1 MARSGQ
7 PRPYGHSSDRSG
19 SAEALSAPA
28 MKRYRAVA
36 AMVFLAL
43 FPYQATG
50 TSLAYSLSYQDTAA
64 SRRAHPPDY
73 YDPRSVPNNL
83 LRLRNYFKT
92 DIYLVSMA
100 DAKTSRVFSDEGPYF
115 EIIPPGMFG
124 GPGAMVV
131 AENKAYAV
139 GIERGGDSVARIYSG
154 RPAVYELAL
163 DASNKYRKLFE
174 IQSAHYAAAPLFI
187 SPSGTKI
194 GYLSVLNEHNVV
206 FIHDVATGALLKSWD
221 VTNLFRRCFD
231 CSIASVGWLAD
242 GNRLFFSLDF
252 GEQSGPQSE
261 LGTYVVSEDG
271 GVLDRLPLEQGR
283 LQMQGYRDITGS
295 PPALLGQAPDGSYIF
310 EDMGQKK
317 TELLHPERFL
327 VITTPERKVLGQ
339 ISLHSST
346 GLYLGMATR
355 DLSRSGKFVAFS
367 DPLLKNYQREEH
379 VWGMNLETREEKE
392 LITLPAR
399 TISSSEPKVTLNIL
413 GWLEE
418 R

>member
-1 MARSGQ
+1 MT
-7 PRPYGHSSDRSG
+7 DF
-19 SAEALSAPA
+19 LLV
-28 MKRYRAVA
+28 MKRYRTVV

-43 FPYQATG
+43 FAYQATG
-50 TSLAYSLSYQDTAA
+50 ASLVYSLSYQETAE
-64 SRRAHPPDY
+64 SRRAHPPS
-73 YDPRSVPNNL
+73 YDIRDISQSL
-83 LRLRNYFKT
+83 MRLRNYSRT
-92 DIYLVSMA
+92 DIFLVSMP

-131 AENKAYAV
+131 AENKAYAS
-139 GIERGGDSVARIYSG
+139 GRERGGSSVPGIHTG

-174 IQSAHYAAAPLFI
+174 IQQESTYAAARLFI

-194 GYLSVLNEHNVV
+194 GYVSVLKEHNVV

-221 VTNLFRRCFD
+221 VTNLFRQCFD
-231 CSIASVGWLAD
+231 CSIASVDWLAD

-252 GEQSGPQSE
+252 GEESGPQSKV
-261 LGTYVVSEDG
+261 GTYVVSEDG
-271 GVLDRLPLEQGR
+271 GVLGRLPLEQGR
-283 LQMQGYRDITGS
+283 FQMQGYRDITGS
-295 PPALLGQAPDGSYIF
+295 PPVLLGQSPEGSYIF
-310 EDMGQKK
+310 EDIARKK
-317 TELLHPERFL
+317 TGLQSERFL

-339 ISLHSST
+339 IPLHSSL
-346 GLYLGMATR
+346 GVSLGMESR
-355 DLSRSGKFVAFS
+355 QLSGSGKFVAFS
-367 DPLLKNYQREEH
+367 DPLSKNYEPEEH

-399 TISSSEPKVTLNIL
+399 TIPSSEPKVTLNIL